1 MAEAALPETRLGIRA
16 EAERAAGRLPPLLVR
31 AFRVAAT
38 VMQGVHGRRR
48 SGSGEA
54 FWQFRR
60 YEPGDSVRQID
71 WRQSGKS
78 DRLFV
83 RETEWAAA
91 QSLYLWCDVSPSMR
105 WRSHKRFEQKRE
117 RAELLTLALA
127 QLVVRGGERVALLGT
142 GDRPIMGR
150 AAVDKITLHL
160 LGPGH
165 ERGAAVAA
173 SETGL
178 PPFEALPRHA
188 VLVLIGDLLAPLEDI
203 DRVCRLY
210 AARGVNGYL
219 VQVLDRAETTL
230 PYNGRTRFE
239 GLEEEGHLLVK
250 RAENVREDYRQRL
263 AEHQQGL
270 SDLARA
276 LGWHWAVHRTDQPP
290 EQALLSLFVHLS
302 EGR

>member
-1 MAEAALPETRLGIRA
+1 M
-16 EAERAAGRLPPLLVR
+16 
-31 AFRVAAT
+31 
-38 VMQGVHGRRR
+38 
-48 SGSGEA
+48 
-54 FWQFRR
+54 
-60 YEPGDSVRQID
+60 
-71 WRQSGKS
+71 
-78 DRLFV
+78 FV
-83 RETEWAAA
+83 RETEWSAA
-91 QSLYLWCDVSPSMR
+91 QSLWLWCDVSPSMR
-105 WRSHKRFEQKRE
+105 WRSHKKLEQKRA

-150 AAVDKITLHL
+150 AAVDKMTLHL

-165 ERGAAVAA
+165 ESGAAVAA

-178 PPFEALPRHA
+178 PPLEALPRHS
-188 VLVLIGDLLAPLEDI
+188 VLVLIGDLLAPLEEI

-219 VQVLDRAETTL
+219 LQVLDPAETTL

-250 RAENVREDYRQRL
+250 RAENVRDDYKARL

-276 LGWHWAVHRTDQPP
+276 LGWHWSVHRTDQPP
-290 EQALLSLFVHLS
+290 ERALLSLFVHLS